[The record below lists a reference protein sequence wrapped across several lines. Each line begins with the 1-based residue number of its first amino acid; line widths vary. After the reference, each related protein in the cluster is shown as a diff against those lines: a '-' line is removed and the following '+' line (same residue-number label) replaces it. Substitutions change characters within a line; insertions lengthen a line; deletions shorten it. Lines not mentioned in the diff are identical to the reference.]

1 MYQYKEYNMILCYF
15 LQLNSLVDHLVC
27 PVCRG
32 TLHNTVLTLCGHR
45 YCRHC
50 IYEWVGRRYYTS
62 LSSVYISI
70 MVYLISHE
78 CPVCRSQLSQDDIF
92 TDKQFDELMGECWNI
107 S

>member
-1 MYQYKEYNMILCYF
+1 MILCSF

-50 IYEWVGRRYYTS
+50 IYEWVGRRYYH
-62 LSSVYISI
+62 LYILCYI
-70 MVYLISHE
+70 YIY
-78 CPVCRSQLSQDDIF
+78 IG
-92 TDKQFDELMGECWNI
+92 QFYQP
-107 S
+107 